1 VTLTV
6 TRLADRLG
14 GTADTKTQFSTDYAS
29 RYVRFVDTTA
39 QELRLRVYVTPAG
52 GRLNLPGHPHALAVY
67 PGPDADATLEK
78 PMLPRLQAA
87 GFVIQKDI
95 WGVKLCRGPSRSPR
109 PQETTFGSP
118 PQRLSRSAT
127 CCTPQSSCSLTT
139 AVVSAGAVAFHRSVK
154 RPAAVGSRA
163 KR

>member
-95 WGVKLCRGPSRSPR
+95 WGVKLCRRHFEISAATRDHL
-109 PQETTFGSP
+109 
-118 PQRLSRSAT
+118 RLASTAAEQVGDMLHAAELA
-127 CCTPQSSCSLTT
+127 QSDDGCGL
-139 AVVSAGAVAFHRSVK
+139 GGRCRF
-154 RPAAVGSRA
+154 P
-163 KR
+163 